1 MANAQDPSFADGY
14 LYRSLLQMQAGDHK
28 KAVRDI
34 RDARQHM
41 HGTTTTLKQK
51 FKAEFKP
58 VQIDDIV
65 YASLLLGQE
74 QPAWNYVEICRQR
87 FPQFVNHPA
96 YLHMKAKYEEYENS
110 YSTAS
115 DLYHEAIRRIEGLGD
130 RQPQETINV
139 EEVYADAAWF
149 YAAVPAP
156 SSRDSDE
163 AMRCAELALQKTNC
177 SSWLA
182 SRAIAAIKASED
194 DWQTAL
200 LAIEHCRHHA
210 PLHLDAELAEQVEKY
225 RGRELYWMKRHPAD

>member
-1 MANAQDPSFADGY
+1 VADAQDPSFADGY

-41 HGTTTTLKQK
+41 YGTTTTLKQK
-51 FKAEFKP
+51 FKSEFKP
-58 VQIDDIV
+58 AQIVDMV

-87 FPQFVNHPA
+87 FPQFVNHPV

-115 DLYHEAIRRIEGLGD
+115 DLYHEAIKRVEGMGE
-130 RQPQETINV
+130 RPPEETYNV
-139 EEVYADAAWF
+139 EELYADAAWF
-149 YAAVPAP
+149 YAAAPAP

-182 SRAIAAIKASED
+182 WRAIAAIKASED

-200 LAIEHCRHHA
+200 LAMEHCRHHA

-225 RGRELYWMKRHPAD
+225 LEREPYWIKRHPAD